1 MYVQVFMGRP
11 SRPARL
17 RQEWEAVRFGAEAS
31 VAGPTLGGGWLGLL
45 RHEVEPEPL
54 PAALLAVVESCF
66 PGPLARFASA
76 DAQTVL
82 AGSPASGAGF
92 VQVMQARVADRAGW
106 AAADVE
112 AVPRFAAARPD
123 FLGSLRVWSG
133 DRLTVVDSF
142 RSEPEARAGEAQ
154 VPAPADQAAYSR
166 WFSFLEEVSWYDI
179 TEIW

>member
-1 MYVQVFMGRP
+1 MYVQVLMGRP
-11 SRPARL
+11 HRPARL
-17 RQEWEAVRFGAEAS
+17 RQEWEAVRSGAEAA
-31 VAGPTLGGGWLGLL
+31 VAGPTLGGGWLGVL
-45 RHEVEPEPL
+45 RHDAEPEPMS
-54 PAALLAVVESCF
+54 AALLAVVEACF
-66 PGPLARFASA
+66 PGPLSRFGSA

-82 AGSPASGAGF
+82 AGSPAPGAGF

-106 AAADVE
+106 TAADVE

-142 RSEPEARAGEAQ
+142 RSEAEARLGEAQ

-166 WFSFLEEVSWYDI
+166 WFSFLVEVSWYDI
-179 TEIW
+179 TELW